1 MARKKPTS
9 KVPPV
14 EIQQGEFYCK
24 SDAAWGGFINIKLSE
39 LQKGEFKLW
48 YETTP
53 DEAGLVL
60 SEFLNQGGKLSVT
73 FDREHDS
80 YIVTYT
86 GALMGNSADR
96 FAVSSRSSDLSEAL
110 AIMAWKHGYLAEGDY
125 GNWRPFGNTMEHWG

>member
-1 MARKKPTS
+1 MARKKSTKVPLAS
-9 KVPPV
+9 KV
-14 EIQQGEFYCK
+14 EQGEFYCP
-24 SDAAWGGFINIKLSE
+24 AETAWGGFINIKLSE
-39 LQKGEFKLW
+39 LQKTEFKLW
-48 YETTP
+48 YEKTP
-53 DEAGLVL
+53 DEASLVL

-86 GALMGNSADR
+86 GALMGNSPDR

-110 AIMAWKHGYLAEGDY
+110 AIMAWKHGFLAEGDY